1 MDSRLRPAPRLSA
14 VYAQRHDL
22 QYFVTGENRDYLA
35 DEILLL
41 DESEVDALLKAGDTL
56 FALLTDCAA
65 RSLRDPAR
73 RALLGVPE
81 RAVPFLEWSLAHERD
96 RYACGRFDFSGG
108 FEGVPI
114 HLIEF
119 NADTCSLIPETAVLQ
134 PEILRQARLDPVTN
148 GLAAALQATAARQ
161 LAQDTGATVIGAYLG
176 YEEDLHNL
184 RTLLAGFRRGTVF
197 PVQMEL
203 EHLLFDPDEGVLVE
217 LGPERYL
224 RYDLLYK
231 YFPWDW
237 VANEEPTLW
246 DSLAELVQHDK
257 LRVLNPAWSMLL
269 QSKALQAFAWLDH
282 PGHPLLLP
290 TTFRRADLPDAE
302 ASYVVKPIF
311 GRTGDNVEY
320 HIGGAAAAANAGVY
334 QGQPVVYQEAAAFN
348 TDIDAHRY
356 QLSVFQAPH
365 ACALCCRRQDDFI
378 LDDDAEF
385 VSLGIRRPY

>member
-1 MDSRLRPAPRLSA
+1 MDSRLRPAPRLPA
-14 VYAQRHDL
+14 TYAQQHDL
-22 QYFVTGENRDYLA
+22 HYFVTGENRDYLA

-41 DESEVDALLKAGDTL
+41 DQSEVDNVLTAGDTL
-56 FALLTDCAA
+56 FKLLVDCAE
-65 RSLRDPAR
+65 RSLHDPTR

-81 RAVPFLEWSLAHERD
+81 RAVPFLKWSLVYERD
-96 RYACGRFDFSGG
+96 HYTCGRFDFSGG
-108 FEGVPI
+108 FDDIPL

-119 NADTCSLIPETAVLQ
+119 NADTCSLIPETAILQ
-134 PEILRQARLDPVTN
+134 PEILRRAKIDPVTN
-148 GLAAALQATAARQ
+148 ELAAALQASATKH
-161 LAQDTGATVIGAYLG
+161 LAQDPETTVIGAYLG

-184 RTLLAGFRRGTVF
+184 RTLLAGFRRGATF

-224 RYDLLYK
+224 RYDLLFK

-237 VANEEPTLW
+237 VANEEPVLW
-246 DSLAELVQHDK
+246 NSLAELTMNDK

-269 QSKALQAFAWLDH
+269 QSKALQAFAWEDH
-282 PGHPLLLP
+282 PQHPLLLP
-290 TTFRRADLPDAE
+290 TVFHREDLPDAE
-302 ASYVVKPIF
+302 ASYVVKPIY
-311 GRTGDNVEY
+311 GRTGDNVAY
-320 HIGGAAAAANAGVY
+320 HIGGAAAAANAGDY
-334 QGQPVVYQEAAAFN
+334 QNQPVVYQEAAAFN
-348 TDIDAHRY
+348 TDLDAHRY

-365 ACALCCRRQDDFI
+365 ACAVCCRRQDDFI